1 MFMLYGIGEL
11 PEILIQAKGKPAFR
25 DKNLPGFSIS
35 YAGNMV
41 GVALTTEGECGL
53 DMELQRTSRGFHRPH
68 SLERHPFSRNENLW
82 VANQN
87 DPNEARAQLITLRQ
101 SVLKLTGDVM
111 NDDPR
116 ELQLLPVAGRLKC
129 AHVTQLE
136 AVCDAEDVLVWSVAV
151 TPAIEKL
158 KVWEFD
164 GKLGWKSLPDIQT
177 RANEPTGRLMRFAQ
191 LPAAK
196 SYTLKSFIMKKG
208 ARMSET
214 LNVVTLLGSLRK
226 GSFNGMV
233 ARTLP
238 KVAPAGMTVSPL
250 PSIGDIPLYDADIQQ
265 EEGFPASVEALAEQI
280 RNADGVVIVTPEY
293 NYSVPGGLKNA
304 IDWLS
309 RLPEQPLAG
318 KPVLIQTSSMGAIGG
333 ARCQY
338 HLRQILVFLDAMVMN
353 KPEFMGGVI
362 QNKVDPQAGEVID
375 QSTLDHLT
383 GQLTAFGDYIQRVK
397 A

>member
-1 MFMLYGIGEL
+1 
-11 PEILIQAKGKPAFR
+11 
-25 DKNLPGFSIS
+25 
-35 YAGNMV
+35 
-41 GVALTTEGECGL
+41 
-53 DMELQRTSRGFHRPH
+53 
-68 SLERHPFSRNENLW
+68 
-82 VANQN
+82 
-87 DPNEARAQLITLRQ
+87 
-101 SVLKLTGDVM
+101 
-111 NDDPR
+111 
-116 ELQLLPVAGRLKC
+116 
-129 AHVTQLE
+129 
-136 AVCDAEDVLVWSVAV
+136 
-151 TPAIEKL
+151 
-158 KVWEFD
+158 
-164 GKLGWKSLPDIQT
+164 
-177 RANEPTGRLMRFAQ
+177 
-191 LPAAK
+191 
-196 SYTLKSFIMKKG
+196 
-208 ARMSET
+208 MSET

-238 KVAPAGMTVSPL
+238 KIAPAGMEVSAL
-250 PSIGDIPLYDADIQQ
+250 PSIGDIPLYDADLQQ

-280 RNADGVVIVTPEY
+280 RKADGVVIVTPEY
-293 NYSVPGGLKNA
+293 NYSVPGGNA

-309 RLPEQPLAG
+309 RLPDQPLSG

-362 QNKVDPQAGEVID
+362 QNKVDPQTGEVID